1 MKKPQGEII
10 TITHG
15 SAACHLG
22 KSTVLSDGLIQ
33 QLYSGAGDPGF
44 LPSCQAMMPFLL
56 FLRPGFEGREA

>member
-1 MKKPQGEII
+1 MGLLHVTWE
-10 TITHG
+10 
-15 SAACHLG
+15 SLLLG
-22 KSTVLSDGLIQ
+22 TVLSDGLIQ